1 VITTNLATRPFYNE
15 RAVHFWVLL
24 AALILGAITAINI
37 ARLRYYSRSDTEL
50 ATATARDEARTAD
63 LKASAVK
70 LRASVDA
77 KQIEAA
83 SGQAREA
90 NDLIDRRTFSWT
102 ELFNRFEAT
111 LPDQVR
117 ITSVRPRLD
126 RDRGIVLEITV
137 LSQGGIDDVDK
148 FMEQLVT
155 TGAFT
160 GLLSKEEHPNEAGQ
174 IQASLEAV
182 YFPHV
187 AEGAPPVPTS
197 APATPASPGE
207 GRSGQP
213 NAPAAEG
220 AR

>member
-1 VITTNLATRPFYNE
+1 VITTNLATRPFYNQ
-15 RAVHFWVLL
+15 RIVHFWILV
-24 AALILGAITAINI
+24 AALILGLATAINVT
-37 ARLRYYSRSDTEL
+37 RLRHYSLSDTEL
-50 ATATARDEARTAD
+50 AAQTTRDESRAAELRAAAA
-63 LKASAVK
+63 KE
-70 LRASVDA
+70 RASVDA

-117 ITSVRPRLD
+117 ITSVRPHVD

-137 LSQGGIDDVDK
+137 LSEGGVEDVDR
-148 FMEQLVT
+148 FMESLVA

-174 IQASLEAV
+174 IQAALEAV
-182 YFPHV
+182 YHPR
-187 AEGAPPVPTS
+187 ASEGVPE
-197 APATPASPGE
+197 PTPTE
-207 GRSGQP
+207 
-213 NAPAAEG
+213 PAAADG
-220 AR
+220 GTGR